1 MTIYG
6 NIIGGSADAKV
17 IQLEFEDG
25 TTLEGVIADEA
36 PVIDATPKDIMLGKT
51 AVTNNGVTVGER
63 EFLAYRTTRSSRLV
77 MPGQVFSIPL
87 LEYDQYDYTQ
97 LQCVIAKRNTSVLN
111 SVSVDRVVMYDKV
124 YPVNS
129 TEPLATISKDA
140 DNKTINLN
148 ITNDTTDIYVIHYF
162 TYKEEQL

>member
-1 MTIYG
+1 MIYG

-63 EFLAYRTTRSSRLV
+63 EFLSYRTTRSSRLV
-77 MPGQVFSIPL
+77 MPGQAFAIPL
-87 LEYDQYDYTQ
+87 SQYDKYDYTQ
-97 LQCVIAKRNTSVLN
+97 LQCVIAKRNTTTAN

-129 TEPLATISKDA
+129 VEPLSAISKDA
-140 DNKTINLN
+140 DNKSINLN
-148 ITNDTTDIYVIHYF
+148 ITNDTTDMYYIHYF